1 MCALTE
7 FQAFLPRKDMNDFV
21 KDTKR
26 TLEKADICLY
36 YYFNLSIKR

>member
-1 MCALTE
+1 MGALTE
-7 FQAFLPRKDMNDFV
+7 FQAFLSRKDMNNFV
-21 KDTKR
+21 KDIER